1 MAVDP
6 VEPIATAP
14 EESEG
19 GTMTLLEHLQE
30 LRGRVA
36 WSGAA
41 VFAGMLLF
49 FIPPVGFAS
58 IDFLL
63 RPATDQI
70 PNFRAQAISPM
81 ENIVVYFRVALLGGV
96 ALGMPMLVYQVL
108 RFVTPALTPG
118 ERRWVLP
125 VVVASSGMFALGLAF
140 GYLIMLPA
148 AYGFLFK
155 FGNEFADITPTIS
168 SYIDL
173 TTRLLLVSGV
183 VFETPI
189 VIMGLAK
196 FRLVTAR
203 KLWGWWRWAL
213 LGAFILSAVLTP
225 TPDPVTQTLVAMPM
239 VVLYFVG
246 IGLAWLIR
254 R

>member
-6 VEPIATAP
+6 VEPITTPDEA
-14 EESEG
+14 EG

-30 LRGRVA
+30 LRSRVA

-41 VFAGMLLF
+41 VMAGMILF

-63 RPATDQI
+63 RPATEQI
-70 PNFRAQAISPM
+70 SNFRAQAISPM
-81 ENIVVYFRVALLGGV
+81 ENIVVYFRVALLGGL
-96 ALGMPMLVYQVL
+96 ALGMPMVVYQVL
-108 RFVTPALTPG
+108 RFVAPALTPR
-118 ERRWVLP
+118 ERRWLLP
-125 VVVASSGMFALGLAF
+125 VVAGSSLMFFLGLAF
-140 GYLIMLPA
+140 GYYVMLPA

-155 FGNEFADITPTIS
+155 FGNQFADINPTIS
-168 SYIDL
+168 SYMDL

-183 VFETPI
+183 VFQTPI
-189 VIMGLAK
+189 LIMGLAK
-196 FRLVTAR
+196 FGIVSAR
-203 KLWGWWRWAL
+203 KLWHWWRWAL
-213 LGAFILSAVLTP
+213 LGAFVISAVLTP
-225 TPDPVTQTLVAMPM
+225 TPDPVTQTLVAAPM

-246 IGLAWLIR
+246 IGLAWLVR

>member
-1 MAVDP
+1 
-6 VEPIATAP
+6 
-14 EESEG
+14 
-19 GTMTLLEHLQE
+19 MTLLEHLQE
-30 LRGRVA
+30 LRTRVA
-36 WSGAA
+36 WSGGA
-41 VFAGMLLF
+41 VMLGMIVF
-49 FIPPVGFAS
+49 FIPPVGFAT
-58 IDFLL
+58 IEFLL

-70 PNFRAQAISPM
+70 ANFRAQAISPM

-96 ALGMPMLVYQVL
+96 ALGMPMLVFQVL
-108 RFVTPALTPG
+108 RFVTPALTPN

-125 VVVASSGMFALGLAF
+125 VVAASSAMFAIGLAF
-140 GYLIMLPA
+140 GYFILLPA
-148 AYGFLFK
+148 AYAFLFE

-168 SYIDL
+168 SYMDL
-173 TTRLLLVSGV
+173 TTRLLFVSGI

-213 LGAFILSAVLTP
+213 LGSFALSAVLTP
-225 TPDPVTQTLVAMPM
+225 TPDPVTQTLVALPM

-246 IGLAWLIR
+246 IGLAWLVR